1 MRWGKRLLIGTASV
15 LVVLA
20 AMPGIL
26 LGTDTGLQII
36 KGTLEKTVPGLK
48 IESLSGSAFS
58 LKADNLQYTAPG
70 LTFRGNVSWS
80 LNASKLLSRRV
91 DLNAFELSEA
101 TLQIRTQEMAS
112 SASTPVP

>member
-20 AMPGIL
+20 AVPGIL

-58 LKADNLQYTAPG
+58 LKADN
-70 LTFRGNVSWS
+70 F
-80 LNASKLLSRRV
+80 
-91 DLNAFELSEA
+91 
-101 TLQIRTQEMAS
+101 
-112 SASTPVP
+112 